1 MSIVPASGVAKLRA
15 GRTLAAMDEHRPH
28 EETTLFEP
36 ATRETTAPAELE
48 STAPM
53 QSPAPVGKGMPQL
66 ISNYRA
72 IIQARTIYYPVAYR
86 FTKELGRG
94 RQGIVF
100 LGLRQGARG
109 CVTRHAIKV
118 FDPSIYP
125 NAKKYWTDM
134 GRIAAQTSK
143 LQTLKSPNLVA
154 PDIYEEYN
162 GIGYVQMERVDG
174 IGLRYLLDGQ
184 HLPRVRSLSSPKE
197 WSTFTDVVFRLTGNR
212 MSIQPG
218 VAIYIMRRV
227 LRALESLHD
236 LGFVHCDVK
245 PSNIMIDRLGYVKL
259 IDYGRANVVNE
270 KLSFLLGTPLFM
282 APEMHRREP
291 ASIQSDIY
299 SVGLVGLEMLRGEPL
314 MSGTRFNE
322 SDLLQYKLTL
332 CQRLPEILPEHVRRN
347 NEFVQV
353 LSRFLDPDP
362 RKRFSSAQEAESG
375 PGGLIL
381 VHKQLAL
388 LGQDT
393 EYGRELEGYLT
404 KLVNP
409 RTGQVETEDTLADPV
424 EQ

>member
-1 MSIVPASGVAKLRA
+1 MDAK
-15 GRTLAAMDEHRPH
+15 RPH
-28 EETTLFEP
+28 DETTIFEP
-36 ATRETTAPAELE
+36 VVRETT
-48 STAPM
+48 
-53 QSPAPVGKGMPQL
+53 SPEEVETTEPLPQPSGKGMPQL
-66 ISNYRA
+66 VANYRA
-72 IIQARTIYYPVAYR
+72 IVQARAIYYPVAYR

-94 RQGIVF
+94 RQGIVY

-118 FDPSIYP
+118 FDPGIYP
-125 NAKKYWTDM
+125 SAKKYWTDM

-162 GIGYVQMERVDG
+162 GIGYVQMERIDG
-174 IGLRYLLDGQ
+174 VGLRYLLDGQ
-184 HLPRVRSLSSPKE
+184 HLQRVRKLSDEKQ
-197 WSTFTDVVFRLTGNR
+197 WGGYTDVIFRLDENR
-212 MSIQPG
+212 VSIQPG

-259 IDYGRANVVNE
+259 IDYGRANVIHE

-282 APEMHRREP
+282 APEMHRRET
-291 ASIQSDIY
+291 ALVQSDIY
-299 SVGLVGLEMLRGEPL
+299 AVGLVGLEMLRGQPL
-314 MSGTRFNE
+314 MTGSGITE
-322 SDLLQYKLTL
+322 SELLQYKLTL
-332 CQRLPEILPEHVRRN
+332 CERLPQLLPEHVRRN

-353 LSRFLDPDP
+353 MRRFLDPDP

-404 KLVNP
+404 KLVDP
-409 RTGQVETEDTLADPV
+409 RTGQVEIEDTLADPV
-424 EQ
+424 EH

>member
-1 MSIVPASGVAKLRA
+1 METTQPASPDETVPDD
-15 GRTLAAMDEHRPH
+15 RTP
-28 EETTLFEP
+28 ETPASAETSVPLGIEP
-36 ATRETTAPAELE
+36 TEPMPPPPA
-48 STAPM
+48 
-53 QSPAPVGKGMPQL
+53 GKGMAQL
-66 ISNYRA
+66 VSHYRA
-72 IIQARTIYYPVAYR
+72 IVQARALYYPVAYR

-94 RQGIVF
+94 RQGIVY

-118 FDPSIYP
+118 FDPGIYP

-143 LQTLKSPNLVA
+143 LQNVKSPNLVA

-174 IGLRYLLDGQ
+174 VGLRYLLDGQ
-184 HLPRVRSLSSPKE
+184 HLNRARRRSEQKE
-197 WSTFTDVVFRLTGNR
+197 WNTFTDVIFRLDGNR
-212 MSIQPG
+212 VAIQPG

-245 PSNIMIDRLGYVKL
+245 PSNIMIDRLGYTKL
-259 IDYGRANVVNE
+259 IDYGRANTINE

-282 APEMHRREP
+282 APEMHRRETALP
-291 ASIQSDIY
+291 QSDLY
-299 SVGLVGLEMLRGEPL
+299 AVGLVGLEMLRGQPLLTGSGINEP
-314 MSGTRFNE
+314 E
-322 SDLLQYKLTL
+322 LLQYKLTL
-332 CQRLPEILPEHVRRN
+332 CDRLPDLLPEHVRRN
-347 NEFVQV
+347 TEFVEV
-353 LSRFLDPDP
+353 MRKFLNPDP
-362 RKRFSSAQEAESG
+362 RKRFASAQEAESG

-404 KLVNP
+404 KLVDP
-409 RTGQVETEDTLADPV
+409 RTGQVETEDTPTEPV
-424 EQ
+424 EH